1 MTTLLDNAPASNT
14 LNNISDHMKGFLVAL
29 ESRQLLDFH
38 TPATALLTESLLSYL
53 GEDALVEA
61 AEAFEEDNDLMDSVN
76 LVEPFYL
83 KYFID
88 NLDGIKQYLGVT
100 AETDED
106 HHPDAGYDYIYDLID
121 VQCFSSFGIE
131 HVKVAF
137 NSPKNTTEETLD
149 DSNPYDDVYFFTAE
163 FSSAVVARSICQA
176 YTNYTQLTLG

>member
-1 MTTLLDNAPASNT
+1 MTTLLDNAPAAK
-14 LNNISDHMKGFLVAL
+14 NNANLSEHMQGFLTAL
-29 ESRQLLDFH
+29 ESRQLLEFY
-38 TPATALLTESLLSYL
+38 TPATALLTESLLGYL

-61 AEAFEEDNDLMDSVN
+61 AKAFEEDDDLMDSVN

-100 AETDED
+100 TEIDED
-106 HHPDAGYDYIYDLID
+106 HHPDAGYDYIYNLID
-121 VQCFSSFGIE
+121 VQCFSSFDIE

-149 DSNPYDDVYFFTAE
+149 DSDPYDDVYFFTAE

-176 YTNYTQLTLG
+176 YTNYTQLALG

>member
-1 MTTLLDNAPASNT
+1 MTTLLDNAPA
-14 LNNISDHMKGFLVAL
+14 LKNNANLSEHMQGFLIAL

-38 TPATALLTESLLSYL
+38 TPATAPLTESLLRYI

-61 AEAFEEDNDLMDSVN
+61 AEAFEEDDDLMDGVN

-88 NLDGIKQYLGVT
+88 NLDGIKHYLGVT

-106 HHPDAGYDYIYDLID
+106 HHPDTGYDYIYDLID
-121 VQCFSSFGIE
+121 VQCFSSFDIE

-149 DSNPYDDVYFFTAE
+149 DSDPYDDVYFFTAE

-176 YTNYTQLTLG
+176 YTNYTQLALG